1 MPVTDEHIR
10 QRRAAS
16 ATLRAVATIAT
27 DAADQMLRAGPRLDL
42 CRQLA
47 AAGATLE
54 TLAAELAILVR
65 DQNGQGEHNRI
76 IRKDDT
82 S

>member
-10 QRRAAS
+10 QRRAAA
-16 ATLRAVATIAT
+16 ATLRAVATICH
-27 DAADQMLRAGPRLDL
+27 DAADRTLRTGPYLEL

-47 AAGATLE
+47 AAGADLQ
-54 TLAAELAILVR
+54 TLAAELAILIH

-76 IRKDDT
+76 QRKDT
-82 S
+82 PS